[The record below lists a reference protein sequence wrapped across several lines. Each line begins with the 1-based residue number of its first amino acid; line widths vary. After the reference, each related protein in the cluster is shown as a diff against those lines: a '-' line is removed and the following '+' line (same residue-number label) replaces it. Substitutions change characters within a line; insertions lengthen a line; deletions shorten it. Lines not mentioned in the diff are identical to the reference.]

1 MHSLIPATG
10 VSVASKVEQE
20 ARVDRFKLAACGLVG
35 AVVLSGCSAG
45 QVSQTAVQEPAVNGT
60 SANIGEIAVRNA
72 HLRATQTADYVQ
84 PGGEVELLFLASNGS
99 PDVNDKL
106 VSITSDI
113 GTVTL
118 TGDTAVPA
126 GGALVVGAPDG
137 QITAL
142 ESVEA
147 TEAAEATV
155 NLSKPISN
163 GLTYNFTFK
172 FEKGGEGTFAV
183 PISAGESPRR
193 EEAVEPGE
201 SHGGSGGH

>member
-10 VSVASKVEQE
+10 VPVAPTVEQE

-35 AVVLSGCSAG
+35 AVLLGGCSAG
-45 QVSQTAVQEPAVNGT
+45 QVSQTAVQEAAVNGT

-72 HLRATQTADYVQ
+72 HLRASQNTDYVQ
-84 PGGEVELLFLASNGS
+84 PGREVELLFVAANGS

-118 TGDTAVPA
+118 TGDASVPA
-126 GGALVVGAPDG
+126 NGTLVVGSPDG
-137 QITAL
+137 QTTAL

-147 TEAAEATV
+147 AEAAKAMLQ
-155 NLSKPISN
+155 LSKPISN

-172 FEKGGEGTFAV
+172 FEQGGEGTVPV

-193 EEAVEPGE
+193 EEVTEAGD
-201 SHGGSGGH
+201 SGGHAGGH

>member
-1 MHSLIPATG
+1 MHSLIPVTG

-20 ARVDRFKLAACGLVG
+20 ARVDRLKLAACGLVG

-99 PDVNDKL
+99 PDVKDKL

-113 GTVTL
+113 GTVAL

-147 TEAAEATV
+147 TEAAEAKV

-163 GLTYNFTFK
+163 GLTYNFTFT
-172 FEKGGEGTFAV
+172 FEKGGQGTIAV
-183 PISAGESPRR
+183 PISAGETPRR
-193 EEAVEPGE
+193 EEAVKPGE

>member
-10 VSVASKVEQE
+10 VSVASRVKQE

-45 QVSQTAVQEPAVNGT
+45 QVSQTAVQAAAVNGT
-60 SANIGEIAVRNA
+60 SANIGEVAVRNA
-72 HLRATQTADYVQ
+72 HLRANQTTDYVQ
-84 PGGEVELLFLASNGS
+84 PGREIELLFLASNGS

-118 TGDTAVPA
+118 TGDTSLPA
-126 GGALVVGAPDG
+126 NGALVVGSPDG
-137 QITAL
+137 QTTAL
-142 ESVEA
+142 DSV
-147 TEAAEATV
+147 EAAEAAAATV
-155 NLSKPISN
+155 QLSKPISN

-172 FEKGGEGTFAV
+172 FEKGGEGTVPV

-193 EEAVEPGE
+193 EEAVEAGN
-201 SHGGSGGH
+201 SGHGSGGH